1 MAKKGVSAVSGSII
15 PVVGEKYDYKIASWY
30 PATPASEKNPAK
42 VTWELFKKRKNGKFT
57 STNIKKIGK
66 SDFTFGEAAAGET
79 YRLEAYLYKPEG
91 GGLIITPE
99 PAKIPKINKVELFYV
114 DDTKGT
120 LFSFMEKFRARANCV
135 NMLGKEL
142 VFTLWEDDAK
152 GKGHSASNRAIDTKR
167 VKVNRDGIAVAEFSL
182 TIALMLKAAKG
193 ESDNQLEF
201 YVTVEYF
208 KNKKHATD
216 NVNVKNPFPQKSGSS
231 NPAPKTK
238 APNSPAS
245 QKPPSKKEEAG
256 ILDAISDKV
265 GELWDWWESP
275 GIATKDRKP
284 TVQKQSGK
292 SPTIIK
298 GTDSIK
304 GTCICDVRKLYW
316 GKNFSCE
323 ERKKIIDISTRL
335 LCNPDY
341 LTSAMALETGG
352 TFDPSIVNSLGYT
365 GLIQIGSTAATDINR
380 RKGTNISAGNNGNLK
395 KMSVMEQLNY
405 VEYYL
410 EPFKGKLN
418 TLADFYLA
426 ILMPVDCGKGAVLN
440 HVVFDKNLVLNYN
453 KKGEVVK
460 NTRWVRQRAYA
471 QNPVFHKEGKN
482 EKGKTYVWEI
492 AEEIQ
497 KWYDKG
503 PNNKESTFTCQK
515 TTPSKPEKNKSGLWH
530 NPVDNPRLTKYNYS
544 GSVKP
549 ASGTYGN
556 SRRKSDGSKKYHSG
570 LDLFAIPGKEK
581 VYSCVKGNIHQVR
594 FSPSAGWIVRV
605 KIQNVQDLLDQEK
618 KVNYKT
624 QFVDELKG
632 IDIKKSDDVFL
643 IYMHLDSVSVSKEDA
658 ASKKEIGAG
667 FILGYAGVSGS
678 IASGGRAPHLH
689 LEIATVLDAYGKGPS
704 VRTNPARFVKL
715 NSHDTKDQEDAA
727 KKAHIYHK
735 K

>member
-1 MAKKGVSAVSGSII
+1 MSKKGVSIISGNKS
-15 PVVGEKYDYKIASWY
+15 PVIGEKKIYNIVNWY
-30 PATPASEKNPAK
+30 PATSVSERDPNK
-42 VTWELFKKRKNGKFT
+42 VTWELFKQRSNGKFT
-57 STNIKKIGK
+57 STNNKKVGR
-66 SDFTFGEAAAGET
+66 SDFTFGESSLGHT
-79 YRLEAYLYKPEG
+79 YRLEAYRYNPEG
-91 GGLIITPE
+91 GGLIINPK
-99 PAKIPKINKVELFYV
+99 PAKIPKINKVELFYI

-120 LFSFMEKFRARANCV
+120 TFSFTEKLRARANCT

-142 VFTLWEDDAK
+142 IFILWEDDVTGA
-152 GKGHSASNRAIDTKR
+152 GHNANNLIIESKKQ
-167 VKVNRDGIAVAEFSL
+167 KVNKNGVAAVDFTL
-182 TIALMLKAAKG
+182 TKGLMQLAAKG
-193 ESDNQLEF
+193 EMDGQLEF
-201 YVTVEYF
+201 YVTVEYY
-208 KNKKHATD
+208 KDKKHATQ
-216 NVNVKNPFPQKSGSS
+216 NVNVNNPFPAKSKPQTP
-231 NPAPKTK
+231 PATPKSTSKTPK
-238 APNSPAS
+238 ATGSPAETKPTS
-245 QKPPSKKEEAG
+245 QKEEKG
-256 ILDAISDKV
+256 ILTVLSDKAS
-265 GELWDWWESP
+265 ELWDWAESV
-275 GIATKDRKP
+275 GTATKD
-284 TVQKQSGK
+284 KQ
-292 SPTIIK
+292 PTIQKPEVKTPTIQK
-298 GTDSIK
+298 GTESIK
-304 GTCICDVRKLYW
+304 GTCVCDVRGLYW

-426 ILMPVDCGKGAVLN
+426 ILMPVDCGKGAVRN

-453 KKGEVVK
+453 KKGEVIK
-460 NTRWVRQRAYA
+460 NTKWVGQRAYA

-503 PNNKESTFTCQK
+503 PNNKEGTFTCQK
-515 TTPSKPEKNKSGLWH
+515 TKPSKPENNKSGLWH

-544 GSVKP
+544 GNVKP

-556 SRRKSDGSKKYHSG
+556 SRRKNDGSKKYHSG

-581 VYSCVKGNIHQVR
+581 VYSCLKGNIHQVR

-624 QFVDELKG
+624 QFADEL
-632 IDIKKSDDVFL
+632 
-643 IYMHLDSVSVSKEDA
+643 
-658 ASKKEIGAG
+658 
-667 FILGYAGVSGS
+667 
-678 IASGGRAPHLH
+678 
-689 LEIATVLDAYGKGPS
+689 
-704 VRTNPARFVKL
+704 
-715 NSHDTKDQEDAA
+715 
-727 KKAHIYHK
+727 
-735 K
+735 